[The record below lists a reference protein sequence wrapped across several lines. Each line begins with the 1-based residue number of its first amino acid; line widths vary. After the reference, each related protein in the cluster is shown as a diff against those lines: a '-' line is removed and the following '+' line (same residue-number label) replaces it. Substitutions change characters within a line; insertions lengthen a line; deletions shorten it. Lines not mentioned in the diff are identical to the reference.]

1 MSVYF
6 YFTFLYHFSF
16 LRYKLSINIFQK
28 LFTLLKSHE
37 QFLFVDT
44 LSFYII
50 YRCKREK
57 RCISFNLSNIVI
69 YYYFQFTYHIDKER
83 S

>member
-28 LFTLLKSHE
+28 LFILLKSHE
-37 QFLFVDT
+37 QFPFVDI
-44 LSFYII
+44 LSSYII

-57 RCISFNLSNIVI
+57 RWISFQDRYLLLFSV
-69 YYYFQFTYHIDKER
+69 YVSHR
-83 S
+83 

>member
-6 YFTFLYHFSF
+6 YFTFLYHFSS

-28 LFTLLKSHE
+28 LFILLKSHE
-37 QFLFVDT
+37 QFLFVDV

-50 YRCKREK
+50 YCCKRE
-57 RCISFNLSNIVI
+57 
-69 YYYFQFTYHIDKER
+69 
-83 S
+83 